1 MKSVST
7 SKKASLCNRVKT
19 LRMVLTP
26 KPFLFMAIKTRIAV
40 RVNHLTQEKLVSAQI
55 VDLQP
60 MSFTE
65 FCDYMAQDS
74 TVGVADVMAVMT
86 QLEKKLPLLLAL
98 GTKVQVS
105 AEGMIVRP
113 TVSGSLTQ
121 SQLKA
126 KLEARKAAGE
136 DVDVNREITAA
147 DLTVK
152 DLTAGV
158 AIDFSKKFNAAFAQ
172 NGTFKRVGEAVA
184 ADATTSPDASG
195 GTSGGDQKPPSEV
208 EG

>member
-1 MKSVST
+1 
-7 SKKASLCNRVKT
+7 
-19 LRMVLTP
+19 
-26 KPFLFMAIKTRIAV
+26 MAIKAKVIV
-40 RVNHLTQEKLVSAQI
+40 RDNHLTKEKVASAAI

-86 QLEKKLPLLLAL
+86 QLEKKLPLLLAM
-98 GTKVQVS
+98 GIKVQVS
-105 AEGMIVRP
+105 AEGMVVRP

-147 DLTVK
+147 DLTTK

-172 NGTFKRVGEAVA
+172 NGTFKRVGDAAVA
-184 ADATTSPDASG
+184 PDAPTSPDASG
-195 GTSGGDQKPPSEV
+195 GTSGGEQKPPAEI
-208 EG
+208 EP

>member
-1 MKSVST
+1 
-7 SKKASLCNRVKT
+7 
-19 LRMVLTP
+19 
-26 KPFLFMAIKTRIAV
+26 MAIKAKVIVRSNSITKEKIA
-40 RVNHLTQEKLVSAQI
+40 SAAI
-55 VDLQP
+55 VDLQQ

-105 AEGMIVRP
+105 AEGMVVRP

-136 DVDVNREITAA
+136 DVEVNREITAA
-147 DLTVK
+147 DLTTK

-158 AIDFSKKFNAAFAQ
+158 AIDFSRKFNAAFAQ
-172 NGTFKRVGEAVA
+172 HGTFKRVGDA
-184 ADATTSPDASG
+184 AATTDTPPAP
-195 GTSGGDQKPPSEV
+195 GTSGGSTPGGGQKPPSSEV
-208 EG
+208 EP

>member
-1 MKSVST
+1 
-7 SKKASLCNRVKT
+7 
-19 LRMVLTP
+19 
-26 KPFLFMAIKTRIAV
+26 MAIKTRIAV
-40 RVNHLTQEKLVSAQI
+40 RVNHLTQEKLASAQI
-55 VDLQP
+55 VDLQQ
-60 MSFTE
+60 MSFPE

-74 TVGVADVMAVMT
+74 TVGAADVMAVMT

-105 AEGMIVRP
+105 AEGMTVRP

-136 DVDVNREITAA
+136 DVDVNRDITAA
-147 DLTVK
+147 DLTTK

-158 AIDFSKKFNAAFAQ
+158 AIDFSKKFNAAFARLVQ
-172 NGTFKRVGEAVA
+172 
-184 ADATTSPDASG
+184 ASG
-195 GTSGGDQKPPSEV
+195 RCCCNGCSRSSRHRRLRHHGWRRAEAWWQPSRD
-208 EG
+208 

>member
-1 MKSVST
+1 
-7 SKKASLCNRVKT
+7 
-19 LRMVLTP
+19 
-26 KPFLFMAIKTRIAV
+26 MAIKAKVIV
-40 RVNHLTQEKLVSAQI
+40 RSNSITKEKLASAAI

-74 TVGVADVMAVMT
+74 TVGAADVMAVMT

-105 AEGMIVRP
+105 AEGMVVRP

-126 KLEARKAAGE
+126 KLEARKAEGE

-147 DLTVK
+147 DLTTK

-158 AIDFSKKFNAAFAQ
+158 AIDFSRKFNAAFAQ
-172 NGTFKRVGEAVA
+172 HGTFKRVGDA
-184 ADATTSPDASG
+184 ATTTDTPSAP
-195 GTSGGDQKPPSEV
+195 GTSGGSTPGGGQKPPSSEV
-208 EG
+208 EP

>member
-1 MKSVST
+1 
-7 SKKASLCNRVKT
+7 
-19 LRMVLTP
+19 
-26 KPFLFMAIKTRIAV
+26 
-40 RVNHLTQEKLVSAQI
+40 
-55 VDLQP
+55 
-60 MSFTE
+60 
-65 FCDYMAQDS
+65 
-74 TVGVADVMAVMT
+74 
-86 QLEKKLPLLLAL
+86 
-98 GTKVQVS
+98 
-105 AEGMIVRP
+105 MIVRP

-172 NGTFKRVGEAVA
+172 NGTFKRVGEAA
-184 ADATTSPDASG
+184 ATDTPSAPD
-195 GTSGGDQKPPSEV
+195 TSGGSAPGGSQNPPSTEV
-208 EG
+208 ES

>member
-1 MKSVST
+1 
-7 SKKASLCNRVKT
+7 
-19 LRMVLTP
+19 
-26 KPFLFMAIKTRIAV
+26 MAIKAKVIV
-40 RVNHLTQEKLVSAQI
+40 RSNSITKEKVASANI

-105 AEGMIVRP
+105 AEGMVVRP

-126 KLEARKAAGE
+126 KLEARKAEGE

-147 DLTVK
+147 DLTTK

-158 AIDFSKKFNAAFAQ
+158 AIDFSRKFNAAFAQ
-172 NGTFKRVGEAVA
+172 HGTFKRVGDA
-184 ADATTSPDASG
+184 AATTDTPSAS
-195 GTSGGDQKPPSEV
+195 GTSGGSTPGGGQKPPSSEV
-208 EG
+208 EP

>member
-1 MKSVST
+1 
-7 SKKASLCNRVKT
+7 
-19 LRMVLTP
+19 
-26 KPFLFMAIKTRIAV
+26 MAIKAKVIV
-40 RVNHLTQEKLVSAQI
+40 RSNSITKEKVASANI

-158 AIDFSKKFNAAFAQ
+158 AIDFSKKFNAAFSQ
-172 NGTFKRVGEAVA
+172 NGTFKRVGDAVA
-184 ADATTSPDASG
+184 TDEPSAPDASG
-195 GTSGGDQKPPSEV
+195 GTPGGDQKPPSEV

>member
-1 MKSVST
+1 
-7 SKKASLCNRVKT
+7 
-19 LRMVLTP
+19 
-26 KPFLFMAIKTRIAV
+26 MAIKTRIAV

-172 NGTFKRVGEAVA
+172 NGTFKRVGEAA

-195 GTSGGDQKPPSEV
+195 GTSGGEQKPPSEV

>member
-1 MKSVST
+1 MEDSIN
-7 SKKASLCNRVKT
+7 AQNN
-19 LRMVLTP
+19 
-26 KPFLFMAIKTRIAV
+26 FLSMAIKTRIAV
-40 RVNHLTQEKLVSAQI
+40 RENHLTKEKVASANI

-147 DLTVK
+147 DLTTK

-172 NGTFKRVGEAVA
+172 NGTFKRVGEAA
-184 ADATTSPDASG
+184 AVTDEPSAPGASG
-195 GTSGGDQKPPSEV
+195 GSTPGGGQKPPSTEV
-208 EG
+208 ES

>member
-1 MKSVST
+1 
-7 SKKASLCNRVKT
+7 
-19 LRMVLTP
+19 
-26 KPFLFMAIKTRIAV
+26 MAIKTRIAV

-147 DLTVK
+147 DLTTK

-172 NGTFKRVGEAVA
+172 NGTFKRVGEAA
-184 ADATTSPDASG
+184 ATDVPSAPDASG
-195 GTSGGDQKPPSEV
+195 GSAPGGSQTPPSTEV
-208 EG
+208 ES

>member
-1 MKSVST
+1 
-7 SKKASLCNRVKT
+7 
-19 LRMVLTP
+19 
-26 KPFLFMAIKTRIAV
+26 MAIKTRIAV
-40 RVNHLTQEKLVSAQI
+40 RENHLTKEKVASANI

-65 FCDYMAQDS
+65 FCEYMAQDS

-105 AEGMIVRP
+105 ADGMIVRP

-172 NGTFKRVGEAVA
+172 NGTFKRVGDDAVVS
-184 ADATTSPDASG
+184 DAPASPDASG
-195 GTSGGDQKPPSEV
+195 GSTSGGGQKPGGGV
-208 EG
+208 ETEG

>member
-1 MKSVST
+1 MEDSIN
-7 SKKASLCNRVKT
+7 AQNN
-19 LRMVLTP
+19 
-26 KPFLFMAIKTRIAV
+26 FLSMAIKTRIAV
-40 RVNHLTQEKLVSAQI
+40 RVNNFTQEKVASAQI

-74 TVGVADVMAVMT
+74 TVGAADVMAVMT

-184 ADATTSPDASG
+184 MDAPSAPDASG
-195 GTSGGDQKPPSEV
+195 GTSGGGQTPPSSEV

>member
-1 MKSVST
+1 
-7 SKKASLCNRVKT
+7 
-19 LRMVLTP
+19 
-26 KPFLFMAIKTRIAV
+26 MAIKAKVIV
-40 RVNHLTQEKLVSAQI
+40 RDNHLTKEKVASAAI

-86 QLEKKLPLLLAL
+86 QLEKKLPLLLAM

-152 DLTAGV
+152 ELTAGV
-158 AIDFSKKFNAAFAQ
+158 AIDFSKKFNTAFAQ

-184 ADATTSPDASG
+184 TDAPASPDASG
-195 GTSGGDQKPPSEV
+195 GASGGGQNPPEV

>member
-1 MKSVST
+1 MS
-7 SKKASLCNRVKT
+7 
-19 LRMVLTP
+19 
-26 KPFLFMAIKTRIAV
+26 IKTRIAV

-152 DLTAGV
+152 ELTAGV
-158 AIDFSKKFNAAFAQ
+158 AIDFSKKFNTAFAQ
-172 NGTFKRVGEAVA
+172 NGTFKRVGEAA
-184 ADATTSPDASG
+184 TDAPASPDASG
-195 GTSGGDQKPPSEV
+195 GTSGGEQTPPEIES
-208 EG
+208 

>member
-1 MKSVST
+1 
-7 SKKASLCNRVKT
+7 
-19 LRMVLTP
+19 
-26 KPFLFMAIKTRIAV
+26 MAIKTRIAV
-40 RVNHLTQEKLVSAQI
+40 RENHLTKEKVASANI

-172 NGTFKRVGEAVA
+172 NGTFKRVGDA
-184 ADATTSPDASG
+184 ATDATTSPDASG

>member
-1 MKSVST
+1 
-7 SKKASLCNRVKT
+7 
-19 LRMVLTP
+19 
-26 KPFLFMAIKTRIAV
+26 MAIKAKVIV
-40 RVNHLTQEKLVSAQI
+40 RSNSITKEKVASANI

-74 TVGVADVMAVMT
+74 TVGAADVMAVMT

-136 DVDVNREITAA
+136 DVDVNREITAV

-184 ADATTSPDASG
+184 TDTATSPDASG
-195 GTSGGDQKPPSEV
+195 GSSGGGQNPPEV

>member
-1 MKSVST
+1 MEDSIN
-7 SKKASLCNRVKT
+7 AQNIFSL
-19 LRMVLTP
+19 
-26 KPFLFMAIKTRIAV
+26 MAIKTRIAV

-74 TVGVADVMAVMT
+74 TVGAADVMAVMT

-158 AIDFSKKFNAAFAQ
+158 AIDFSKKFNTAFAQ

-184 ADATTSPDASG
+184 TDAPASPDASG
-195 GTSGGDQKPPSEV
+195 GTSGGGQNPPEV

>member
-1 MKSVST
+1 
-7 SKKASLCNRVKT
+7 
-19 LRMVLTP
+19 
-26 KPFLFMAIKTRIAV
+26 MAIKAKVIV
-40 RVNHLTQEKLVSAQI
+40 RSNSITKEKVASANI

-172 NGTFKRVGEAVA
+172 NGTFKRVGDAVA
-184 ADATTSPDASG
+184 TDEPSAP
-195 GTSGGDQKPPSEV
+195 GTSGGSSGGGQNQPEV

>member
-1 MKSVST
+1 
-7 SKKASLCNRVKT
+7 
-19 LRMVLTP
+19 
-26 KPFLFMAIKTRIAV
+26 MAIKTRIAV
-40 RVNHLTQEKLVSAQI
+40 RENHLTKEKVASANI
-55 VDLQP
+55 VELQP

-74 TVGVADVMAVMT
+74 TVGAADVMAVMT

-184 ADATTSPDASG
+184 TDASASPDASG
-195 GTSGGDQKPPSEV
+195 GSSGGGQNPPEV

>member
-1 MKSVST
+1 
-7 SKKASLCNRVKT
+7 
-19 LRMVLTP
+19 
-26 KPFLFMAIKTRIAV
+26 MAIKAKVIV
-40 RVNHLTQEKLVSAQI
+40 RENHLTKEKVASAAI
-55 VDLQP
+55 VNLQQ

-147 DLTVK
+147 DLTTK

-172 NGTFKRVGEAVA
+172 NGTFKRVGDDAVVS
-184 ADATTSPDASG
+184 DAPASPDASG
-195 GTSGGDQKPPSEV
+195 GSTSGGGQKPGGGV
-208 EG
+208 ETEG

>member
-1 MKSVST
+1 
-7 SKKASLCNRVKT
+7 
-19 LRMVLTP
+19 
-26 KPFLFMAIKTRIAV
+26 MAIKTRIAV
-40 RVNHLTQEKLVSAQI
+40 RENHLTKEKVASANI

-74 TVGVADVMAVMT
+74 TVGAADVMAVMT

-172 NGTFKRVGEAVA
+172 NGTFKRVG
-184 ADATTSPDASG
+184 DTATDTATSPDASG
-195 GTSGGDQKPPSEV
+195 GTSGGGQKPPSEV

>member
-1 MKSVST
+1 
-7 SKKASLCNRVKT
+7 
-19 LRMVLTP
+19 
-26 KPFLFMAIKTRIAV
+26 MAIKAKVIV
-40 RVNHLTQEKLVSAQI
+40 RSNSITKEKVASANI
-55 VDLQP
+55 VELQP

-74 TVGVADVMAVMT
+74 TVGAADVMAVMT

-121 SQLKA
+121 SQRKA

-184 ADATTSPDASG
+184 TDAPSAPDASG
-195 GTSGGDQKPPSEV
+195 GSTPGGGQKPPSTEV
-208 EG
+208 ES